1 MILVD
6 ANILMYAAGAAHP
19 HKQPSV
25 RLLERIAHGDV
36 EATIDAETLQ
46 EILHRYRAIKRW
58 SEGRAVYDLA
68 REIFPDVIPVT
79 AVVLDRARRLLD
91 GDTTLMARDALHAA
105 VVMEE
110 GLRGIYTYDR
120 DFDRIRGI
128 RRLEPSLEPGS

>member
-1 MILVD
+1 
-6 ANILMYAAGAAHP
+6 MYAAGAAHS
-19 HKQPSV
+19 HKLPSV
-25 RLLERIAHGDV
+25 RLLERIADGDL

-46 EILHRYRAIKRW
+46 EVLHRYRAIKRW

-79 AVVLDRARRLLD
+79 AAVLDRARTLLD

-120 DFDRIRGI
+120 DFDRIKGI
-128 RRLEPSLEPGS
+128 RRLEPSA